1 MSGPLSP
8 RPLLPHRL
16 FVALS
21 LALCSLSAG
30 VLAEEAD
37 PTQLDAVEVQ
47 GVKQRIEQAGRLAD
61 TIEKTEVISSDDLQ
75 RRQAGSLAQAI
86 DNTPGIR
93 VQNECS
99 MCGIKRVMINGL
111 KGEHTTILVDGVP
124 MHSVVSSYY
133 GIDAITSAGIESIE
147 VARGPGAALATPEA
161 IGGAIN
167 IISERA
173 THNGVRADLSAG
185 EDGYQRA
192 SVIATGLSKDGRAEG
207 LISAQYDDIDN
218 FDGDQNGVS
227 ETAAMS
233 NRSLTA
239 RGSMDVS
246 DIDNLDLRVA
256 MFRSR
261 VMGGPA
267 DASREEIYASAAS
280 GEATDPTAYFVGGD
294 VRQRYL
300 ALPYETAEVID
311 TDREEAALRWT
322 RQTND
327 AGDNLQLTASFI
339 SHGQDSIYEGFDY
352 VNDDDI
358 VWLDAKYSM
367 GIGDAHLLSF
377 GINQH
382 DEKMRSESLALQ
394 ALQADDP
401 SITSDAFNYAMR
413 GAYVQGDFYFGEA
426 LELSLA
432 GRFDQIQV
440 DYIDQG
446 DDDEMDESLFS
457 PRALLKYTHSEA
469 WTSRLSAGRGYRAPL
484 SFFESD
490 HGLLDSGYDV
500 AVDALE
506 RSLSVGYS
514 LSYASER
521 SAVTASL
528 SSSKIDNLAYI
539 DFDAAR
545 PRLLNSDETA
555 RVDTFDIELSHQ
567 VSEHWT
573 IGGGGELFEYD
584 RAYRDTFGV
593 VPVEERLRLF
603 GDYAGHGWKAF
614 AQLTWVGSRDLTR
627 YGTGEHYNVLNPDG
641 TVSDPKDMVAPSY
654 VTLDARIEK
663 SISEHMAIYL
673 GGTNLTD
680 FDQAGDEESPLMY
693 DAEGGYDV
701 VHIWGPLRGRVL
713 YAGLKMDF

>member
-1 MSGPLSP
+1 
-8 RPLLPHRL
+8 
-16 FVALS
+16 
-21 LALCSLSAG
+21 
-30 VLAEEAD
+30 
-37 PTQLDAVEVQ
+37 
-47 GVKQRIEQAGRLAD
+47 
-61 TIEKTEVISSDDLQ
+61 
-75 RRQAGSLAQAI
+75 
-86 DNTPGIR
+86 
-93 VQNECS
+93 
-99 MCGIKRVMINGL
+99 
-111 KGEHTTILVDGVP
+111 
-124 MHSVVSSYY
+124 
-133 GIDAITSAGIESIE
+133 
-147 VARGPGAALATPEA
+147 
-161 IGGAIN
+161 
-167 IISERA
+167 
-173 THNGVRADLSAG
+173 
-185 EDGYQRA
+185 
-192 SVIATGLSKDGRAEG
+192 
-207 LISAQYDDIDN
+207 
-218 FDGDQNGVS
+218 
-227 ETAAMS
+227 
-233 NRSLTA
+233 
-239 RGSMDVS
+239 
-246 DIDNLDLRVA
+246 
-256 MFRSR
+256 
-261 VMGGPA
+261 
-267 DASREEIYASAAS
+267 
-280 GEATDPTAYFVGGD
+280 
-294 VRQRYL
+294 
-300 ALPYETAEVID
+300 
-311 TDREEAALRWT
+311 
-322 RQTND
+322 
-327 AGDNLQLTASFI
+327 
-339 SHGQDSIYEGFDY
+339 
-352 VNDDDI
+352 
-358 VWLDAKYSM
+358 
-367 GIGDAHLLSF
+367 
-377 GINQH
+377 
-382 DEKMRSESLALQ
+382 
-394 ALQADDP
+394 
-401 SITSDAFNYAMR
+401 
-413 GAYVQGDFYFGEA
+413 
-426 LELSLA
+426 
-432 GRFDQIQV
+432 
-440 DYIDQG
+440 
-446 DDDEMDESLFS
+446 
-457 PRALLKYTHSEA
+457 
-469 WTSRLSAGRGYRAPL
+469 
-484 SFFESD
+484 
-490 HGLLDSGYDV
+490 V